1 MGLAFFL
8 SNAAVIS
15 ITTVPKLGNLI
26 LQVRRKHRPPSKRK
40 YIERLLVQY
49 STVLHNPIQKHN
61 GTSATFPNRHIS
73 QPTAF

>member
-49 STVLHNPIQKHN
+49 STAQ
-61 GTSATFPNRHIS
+61 PNS
-73 QPTAF
+73 KT

>member
-8 SNAAVIS
+8 SKAAVIS
-15 ITTVPKLGNLI
+15 ITTVPRLGNLI
-26 LQVRRKHRPPSKRK
+26 LQVVLNIAPPRREN
-40 YIERLLVQY
+40 ILNACLY

-61 GTSATFPNRHIS
+61 GTPATFPNRHIS